1 MKFKNIGI
9 TGSRGVL
16 GQHIRNKFSNIKF
29 DCFKGDITKKKDIK
43 KWLKGKN
50 FEAIFHFAA
59 VVPTEEVKKNFNKSL
74 KINYY
79 GSKLLI
85 DEIQRNNTTKWFL
98 FTSTSHV
105 YRYSNRKISE
115 KSILKPISKYGLT
128 KLMAEN
134 YLLKKN
140 SKVNIC
146 IIRIFSYTNFNQKKS
161 FIIPSIYKKF
171 KNKNLINLNN
181 LNHIRDFIDIDDIVS
196 AIKLLY
202 LKKSTGVYNLG
213 SGKSIPL
220 TKIIKYFSNI
230 LKKKYL
236 INLKNKKTSHIAD
249 IKKLVKLGWKPK
261 KNIDSILKKYHSYF
275 IYKNKKFYEYD

>member
-16 GQHIRNKFSNIKF
+16 GQHIRNKFSNVKF
-29 DCFKGDITKKKDIK
+29 DYFRGNITKKKDIK
-43 KWLKGKN
+43 EWLKGKK
-50 FEAIFHFAA
+50 FDAIFHFAA

-74 KINYY
+74 KINFY
-79 GSKLLI
+79 GTKLLI
-85 DEIQRNNTTKWFL
+85 NEVQKNNSTKWFL

-105 YRYSNRKISE
+105 YSYSIRKISE
-115 KSILKPISKYGLT
+115 KSILKPTSKYGLT

-161 FIIPSIYKKF
+161 FFIPSIYKKF
-171 KNKNLINLNN
+171 KGKNLIYLDN

-196 AIKLLY
+196 AIRLLY
-202 LKKSTGVYNLG
+202 LKKYTGVYNLG
-213 SGKSIPL
+213 SGKPIPL
-220 TKIIKYFSNI
+220 KRIIKYFSNI
-230 LKKKYL
+230 FKKKYV
-236 INLKNKKTSHIAD
+236 INLKNKKTSHVAD
-249 IKKLVKLGWKPK
+249 IRKLVKLGWKPK
-261 KNIDSILKKYHSYF
+261 KDIDNILKKYHSYF
-275 IYKNKKFYEYD
+275 INRNKTFYK